1 MWPCDPCRAEER
13 RCDIVGAFS
22 VIVQLHRLI
31 VYFTALTAT
40 VLCSD
45 KRQRASGQVDNK
57 GLKCYHITDILLA
70 KLGRNTFLTTPF
82 SLLCKG
88 AAVREVYINI

>member
-1 MWPCDPCRAEER
+1 MKAEVAAFNQEKAL
-13 RCDIVGAFS
+13 VGAFS

-31 VYFTALTAT
+31 VYTALTAT
-40 VLCSD
+40 VLYSD